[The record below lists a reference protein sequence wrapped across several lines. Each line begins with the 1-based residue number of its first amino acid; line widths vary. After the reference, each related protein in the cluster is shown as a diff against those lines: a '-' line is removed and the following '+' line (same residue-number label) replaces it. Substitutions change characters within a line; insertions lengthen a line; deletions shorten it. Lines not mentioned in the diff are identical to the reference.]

1 MTMIH
6 TSDDLLS
13 LLNENEEFRNA
24 VRQAILTEEL
34 LTLPAVFAD
43 FRSEVRADISEIRA
57 DIKEIKDSQRR
68 LEDGQD
74 ELRGGQRRHTNDIG
88 ELKGVGLENKLY
100 NRGPSH
106 IATLLRVYDVARIRV
121 AEKDDNSE
129 EFNANMRQ
137 ALENGVI
144 TMDEYDRVLITDM
157 IVSAR
162 RPGTSNPVY
171 TAIEASYGVTRDDIQ
186 KVKETARILGRV
198 FPDAELHSALYYMNM
213 ATFIEAEAVEQGIHL
228 IRVNSLR

>member
-13 LLNENEEFRNA
+13 LLDENEEFREA
-24 VRQAILTEEL
+24 VRRAILTEEL

-43 FRSEVRADISEIRA
+43 FASEVRADFSEVRADIREL
-57 DIKEIKDSQRR
+57 KD
-68 LEDGQD
+68 
-74 ELRGGQRRHTNDIG
+74 GQRRHTNDIG

-106 IATLLRVYDVARIRV
+106 IATLLRVYEVARIRM

-129 EFNANMRQ
+129 AFNASMRQ
-137 ALENGVI
+137 ALESGVI
-144 TMDEYDRVLITDM
+144 TIDEYDRVLITDM
-157 IVSAR
+157 IVSAL
-162 RPGTSNPVY
+162 RPGASNQVY
-171 TAIEASYGVTRDDIQ
+171 TAIEASYSVTRDDIR
-186 KVKETARILGRV
+186 KVKETARVLGKV
-198 FPDAELHSALYYMNM
+198 FPDAEVHAALYYMNM

-228 IRVNSLR
+228 IRVRSLR

>member
-13 LLNENEEFRNA
+13 LLNENDEFRDA
-24 VRQAILTEEL
+24 VRRAILTEEL

-43 FRSEVRADISEIRA
+43 FASEVRADFSEVRADI
-57 DIKEIKDSQRR
+57 KELKD
-68 LEDGQD
+68 
-74 ELRGGQRRHTNDIG
+74 GQRRHTNDIG

-129 EFNANMRQ
+129 EFNASMRL
-137 ALENGVI
+137 ALESGVI

-157 IVSAR
+157 IVSAL
-162 RPGTSNPVY
+162 RPGASNSVY
-171 TAIEASYGVTRDDIQ
+171 TAIEASYSVTRDDIR
-186 KVKETARILGRV
+186 KVKETARVLGKV
-198 FPDAELHSALYYMNM
+198 FPDAEVHAALYYMNM

-228 IRVNSLR
+228 IRVRSLR